1 MTSPTLW
8 AIKKGFYLVVNVSKP
23 LTFSQ
28 FVVNFEFSRLGISF
42 YTRYIFNLH
51 GCFIVNKLG
60 LQMPNLRDES
70 NNIRK
75 GFAVF
80 LMSFCSPLHSTL
92 HATANKYGSRDCLQE
107 RGLVSGFPSK
117 SLSRNSF
124 LVIHSKKKY
133 ARHVLEYFSFLDLCI
148 NFLFK
153 IENIVAHAFENISV
167 GK

>member
-1 MTSPTLW
+1 MDGIMSPQN
-8 AIKKGFYLVVNVSKP
+8 IKHSSVKVIFLIFVSI
-23 LTFSQ
+23 LYISHTQ
-28 FVVNFEFSRLGISF
+28 FVVNFEFSRLGVSF

-124 LVIHSKKKY
+124 LVIYSKKNT
-133 ARHVLEYFSFLDLCI
+133 LGMC
-148 NFLFK
+148 
-153 IENIVAHAFENISV
+153 
-167 GK
+167 

>member
-1 MTSPTLW
+1 MSQSL
-8 AIKKGFYLVVNVSKP
+8 L
-23 LTFSQ
+23 LFSQ

-42 YTRYIFNLH
+42 STQDIFSTTSWL
-51 GCFIVNKLG
+51 FIVNKLG

-80 LMSFCSPLHSTL
+80 LMSFVPHYIVPFMPQLTNMGHVTASERVLSVGFLLSHSQEIASWSYTL
-92 HATANKYGSRDCLQE
+92 
-107 RGLVSGFPSK
+107 
-117 SLSRNSF
+117 
-124 LVIHSKKKY
+124 KKY

>member
-1 MTSPTLW
+1 MTSPILW
-8 AIKKGFYLVVNVSKP
+8 AIKKGFYPVVNVSKP

-28 FVVNFEFSRLGISF
+28 FVLNFEFSRLDISF
-42 YTRYIFNLH
+42 YTRYIFSLH
-51 GCFIVNKLG
+51 GGFIINKLG
-60 LQMPNLRDES
+60 LHMLNLRDES

-92 HATANKYGSRDCLQE
+92 HPTANKYGSHDCLQE

-124 LVIHSKKKY
+124 LVIYSKKICSAC
-133 ARHVLEYFSFLDLCI
+133 ARIFFLPW
-148 NFLFK
+148 
-153 IENIVAHAFENISV
+153 SV
-167 GK
+167 